1 MAVPSSLFSLSF
13 PFDPQIQIQNLS
25 FSLSLPSHFSLFSST
40 KPRFPAFKLSSSHSS
55 SSPLTTTFLTDDDLR
70 RLNSLESFLYR
81 RELPSG
87 SLSVRLMRPHETRS
101 TVLLLAHSFAESLLI
116 PAAYVNLLA
125 FLINQYLIQ
134 RLTLLPN
141 TATLVAFYTQTPS
154 PPTADSKEDEEEP
167 LQEDEGAPLAGT
179 VEICFNKR
187 GANASVPTPTPPRDS
202 PYICNM
208 AVEKSLRRRGIGW
221 HLLKASEELIS
232 QMSSSKEVY
241 LHCRMIDEAPFKMYT
256 KADYKV
262 VKTDSILV
270 LLMLQRRKHLMCKEL
285 PLSSMTSESDLSE
298 YDEQKTI

>member
-13 PFDPQIQIQNLS
+13 PFDPQIQIQIQNLS
-25 FSLSLPSHFSLFSST
+25 FSLSLPSHFSLFTST
-40 KPRFPAFKLSSSHSS
+40 KPRFSAFKLSSSHSS
-55 SSPLTTTFLTDDDLR
+55 SSPLTTGFLTDDDLR

-81 RELPSG
+81 RDLPSG

-125 FLINQYLIQ
+125 FLINQYLLQ

-154 PPTADSKEDEEEP
+154 PPTAAED
-167 LQEDEGAPLAGT
+167 DGAPLAGT
-179 VEICFNKR
+179 VEICFNRR
-187 GANASVPTPTPPRDS
+187 GANASVPSPTPPRDS

-208 AVEKSLRRRGIGW
+208 AVQKSLRRRGIGW

-256 KADYKV
+256 KADYKI

-270 LLMLQRRKHLMCKEL
+270 LLMLQRRKYLMCKEL
-285 PLSSMTSESDLSE
+285 PLSSTTTESDLSE
-298 YDEQKTI
+298 YDKQKTI